1 MSSFCGTLHLAN
13 YEKFKDAIQYRMAV
27 WKHFI
32 ILFGGFYDPG
42 FTSQS
47 PNPPL
52 LSNLAHLRTQARYL
66 NDLWMFDTQEYK
78 WTQMEFKETEQKPSY
93 VDALINPRI
102 T

>member
-1 MSSFCGTLHLAN
+1 
-13 YEKFKDAIQYRMAV
+13 MAV
-27 WKHFI
+27 WKHLI

-42 FTSQS
+42 FTSQL

-52 LSNLAHLRTQARYL
+52 LLNLAHLRIQARYL
-66 NDLWMFDTQEYK
+66 NDLWVFDTQEYK
-78 WTQMEFKETEQKPSY
+78 WAQMEFKDTEQKPSY